1 MPRRGRPCGPVWML
15 ELATVPRALFIRPNA
30 SSPGYPALP
39 VATSH
44 ALLCRHFECL
54 VENRVSAALSFMLLL
69 IRRCRCRNFHSSY
82 TVLIAPRTRLHRV
95 HLISSNSSRPWIPSS
110 SHKRG
115 IPISRK
121 SQTYLARL
129 GIGLSRVPLL
139 GLLGVVR
146 DRPGALAELL
156 GLNLRRHFEL
166 MEGLVVK
173 ARRKEKRKVVLSSSS
188 S

>member
-1 MPRRGRPCGPVWML
+1 MPHG
-15 ELATVPRALFIRPNA
+15 LFIRPKA
-30 SSPGYPALP
+30 SSRISRPSCRDIPSVALP
-39 VATSH
+39 SFW
-44 ALLCRHFECL
+44 LSCRKSS
-54 VENRVSAALSFMLLL
+54 SAALSLVLLL
-69 IRRCRCRNFHSSY
+69 LCRCRRRNFHSSY

-95 HLISSNSSRPWIPSS
+95 HFDIVELLASIDPQLL
-110 SHKRG
+110 HKRG
-115 IPISRK
+115 ISISRK